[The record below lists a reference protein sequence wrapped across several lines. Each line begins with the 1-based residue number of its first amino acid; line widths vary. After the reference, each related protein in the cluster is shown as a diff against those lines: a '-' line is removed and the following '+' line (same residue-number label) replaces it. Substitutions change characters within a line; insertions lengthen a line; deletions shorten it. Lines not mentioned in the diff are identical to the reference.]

1 MRRLQ
6 AIAGLVLLLAISSA
20 YAAGETVL
28 VGGVTGRQGSAVADE
43 LLARGYTVRGMT
55 RKPASPQARVMAEKG
70 VTIVEGDYGNPQS
83 LLAAMKGVDKLFFY
97 SGFSVNELQEG
108 LNVIQAAKDT
118 GIKYVVYSS
127 GAAAEPVVGVQGSDK
142 AKVELALIDSGLPY
156 TVLRPVAFMENF
168 DKQQKRTASVGIVD
182 SRAPDRQLYFIAIR
196 DIGMLV
202 GESFD
207 HPDIWSGKAQNIAGD
222 SMSIEQYVATF
233 SKVMGRPVAYTQM
246 PLDEYLAAMPKPL
259 RPLFRWYDEVGY
271 SADVDALRKRYP
283 DMVTLEQ
290 YLRATGWA
298 DWQE

>member
-1 MRRLQ
+1 MRRLRN
-6 AIAGLVLLLAISSA
+6 IAGLVLLLALSGA
-20 YAAGETVL
+20 CLAGETVL
-28 VGGVTGRQGSAVADE
+28 VCGVTGRQGTAVAEE

-55 RKPASPQARVMAEKG
+55 RKPSSQEARAMAEKG
-70 VTIVEGDYGNPQS
+70 VAIVEGDYGNPQS
-83 LLAAMKGVDKLFFY
+83 LLAAMQGADKLFFY
-97 SGFSVNELQEG
+97 SGFSANELQEG

-127 GAAAEPVVGVQGSDK
+127 GAAAEPGVGVAGSDK

-168 DKQQKRTASVGIVD
+168 DRQQKRTASMGIID

-196 DIGMLV
+196 DIGMLA

-207 HPDIWSGKAQNIAGD
+207 HPELWSGKAMNIAGD
-222 SMSIEQYVATF
+222 SMSVQQYVDTF
-233 SKVMGRPVAYTQM
+233 SKVMGRPVKYTQM

-271 SADVDALRKRYP
+271 TADVEALRKRYP
-283 DMVTLEQ
+283 DMITLEQ
-290 YLRATGWA
+290 YLRTTGWA